1 MLGKEVGVY
10 DIVDGQ
16 KIDIM
21 FIKNEF
27 VIMYYGRLRSFL
39 EEDIYKIEVWLEDKI
54 NSNLLIE
61 MVIFQVDIFFFD
73 FL

>member
-16 KIDIM
+16 KIDII

-27 VIMYYGRLRSFL
+27 VIMYYGRLRSFF